1 MGKNSSWKLGMKQDC
16 NIKNFVC
23 CNVQYE
29 AHFVGL
35 TILGLAYNLIEYSS
49 GSIILVW
56 QVMTCTHEF
65 QKAHAF

>member
-49 GSIILVW
+49 GSIILV
-56 QVMTCTHEF
+56 
-65 QKAHAF
+65 